1 MLNSKL
7 WNKNKK
13 YYGKKNKKIKKIYI
27 LTIVSIHR
35 YCNIS
40 KYRCS
45 LFDALI

>member
-27 LTIVSIHR
+27 YLQ
-35 YCNIS
+35 
-40 KYRCS
+40 
-45 LFDALI
+45 L